1 MKHRTLF
8 GLALFI
14 PYLLWVVC
22 ALILVLLSLLEM
34 SSEWGKILVMPFFIY
49 AYGIFLWFIPYTLLA
64 LGMWFWS
71 KGKTTKTLYRLALTA
86 PILLSIFMIGEV
98 VWASLPVDNV
108 TELTQEIP
116 NQIIFLGGL
125 SLFFGYLCVGIAM
138 GILKTLKAK
147 NIIVEEIS
155 EVN

>member
-8 GLALFI
+8 GLALFT

-22 ALILVLLSLLEM
+22 VLILVLLSLLEM

-71 KGKTTKTLYRLALTA
+71 KGKTTKTLYRLAQTA
-86 PILLSIFMIGEV
+86 PIL
-98 VWASLPVDNV
+98 
-108 TELTQEIP
+108 
-116 NQIIFLGGL
+116 
-125 SLFFGYLCVGIAM
+125 
-138 GILKTLKAK
+138 
-147 NIIVEEIS
+147 
-155 EVN
+155 